1 MGHVVTFHFHS
12 FRVKQEKKVY
22 SNETKPH
29 NCTRLVQ
36 LEASVDE
43 NPSAVY
49 YKQNMKQKHGMKNSK
64 WRL

>member
-12 FRVKQEKKVY
+12 FRVKQEKKYTVMKQ
-22 SNETKPH
+22 NH
-29 NCTRLVQ
+29 INNCTRLVQ

-64 WRL
+64 